1 MNRRIRKKKGLL
13 KDRHYNQMKKELFQA
28 MEEKAGILE
37 QQAAVQSAANKSGD
51 VGSIDMS

>member
-1 MNRRIRKKKGLL
+1 MNRRIRKQKGLL

-37 QQAAVQSAANKSGD
+37 QQAAVQSAANK
-51 VGSIDMS
+51 